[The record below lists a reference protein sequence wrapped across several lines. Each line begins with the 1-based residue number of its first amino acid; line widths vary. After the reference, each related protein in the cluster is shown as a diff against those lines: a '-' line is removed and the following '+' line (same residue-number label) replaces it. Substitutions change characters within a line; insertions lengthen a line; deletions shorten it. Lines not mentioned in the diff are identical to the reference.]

1 MPITPY
7 LIQLGQEL
15 TQSEL
20 KHIPNSNINT
30 NDAEAQ
36 FKRGVARSKFPITD
50 ESNGVTFSVESVNY
64 SGGDLLIRVNMQNKG
79 NNSVRF
85 LYSFLDITDNKGRT
99 LSAITEGL
107 PAELLP
113 NSREFSGAI
122 SIPTAL
128 LDDVNKISLSLTD
141 YPNQKV
147 KLNLVDIPVK
157 PFESQKSTYDELN
170 NIIVTATEDSD
181 KLYQAQALAKNLN
194 IESLLQAIRLAES
207 IKQDSYL
214 YQKSQKLI
222 AELGRNILKL
232 AQEQM
237 DRRNADTALEIAR
250 KIPPIPS
257 LQSEID
263 DFLVLGEAQ
272 NSSFIGTVAGLETA
286 ISQAQQ
292 IDTSRKVYKQA
303 QELIAR
309 WQLEIEDLSSRQ
321 Q

>member
-1 MPITPY
+1 
-7 LIQLGQEL
+7 
-15 TQSEL
+15 
-20 KHIPNSNINT
+20 
-30 NDAEAQ
+30 
-36 FKRGVARSKFPITD
+36 
-50 ESNGVTFSVESVNY
+50 
-64 SGGDLLIRVNMQNKG
+64 MQNKG
-79 NNSVRF
+79 TNSVRF

-107 PAELLP
+107 PAKLPP
-113 NSREFSGAI
+113 NSREFSGTV

-128 LDDVNKISLSLTD
+128 LDDVNKISLSLVD
-141 YPNQKV
+141 YPDQKV
-147 KLNLVDIPVK
+147 KL
-157 PFESQKSTYDELN
+157 
-170 NIIVTATEDSD
+170 
-181 KLYQAQALAKNLN
+181 KL
-194 IESLLQAIRLAES
+194 
-207 IKQDSYL
+207 DSYL

-250 KIPPIPS
+250 NIPPIPS

-272 NSSFIGTVAGLETA
+272 NSAFIGTVAGLETA

-292 IDTSRKVYKQA
+292 IDTSRKVYKKA

-309 WQLEIEDLSSRQ
+309 WQLEIEDLSPQ
-321 Q
+321 